1 MSELTRKDSS
11 WYLSYF
17 ELALFNAV
25 YLIKYKSKQL
35 RKTRNV
41 AMIDWLAHIFL
52 YMILND
58 ITRDQFHASVD
69 QQHYTLPVSYGDQ
82 GHGFN
87 IFLS

>member
-1 MSELTRKDSS
+1 
-11 WYLSYF
+11 
-17 ELALFNAV
+17 
-25 YLIKYKSKQL
+25 
-35 RKTRNV
+35 
-41 AMIDWLAHIFL
+41 MIDWLAHIFL